1 MAKIKHVST
10 LLLGLALATSAAW
23 DNCKFLF
30 GQTWDGPNAAY
41 SSEADYITIWIG
53 NGGGSNTYNTWWEG
67 DMLRRCRS
75 GTLAGKTPV
84 LYSYIIAE
92 LAKVKGQLQ
101 DCDVAGVGS
110 SRSLCTQGALFIR
123 NNRALVLQKYQ
134 EFAQGVAKDWGTTE
148 PVIWLMEPDF
158 YQYTEA
164 TSYWG
169 TMAQPLSQAEA
180 GTLMSEMVSR
190 VKAALPNARISLDIS
205 PWMGGSN
212 WQSAQ
217 TAWLNAM
224 PKSAFSYRH
233 TSGGRTQG
241 NNDRIRSDAGNNA
254 TWGGMSQ
261 LSGMGIVADDG
272 YGVGGATNG
281 DWTEWMNA
289 TNLNARIANGV
300 VALTIPKPGDW
311 TAQIRT
317 LRPQLSRPV
326 TCGSVPPPPPP
337 TAFTLSVTSA
347 NGTVAASPSQP
358 SGGYAAGT
366 LVSLTASP
374 NSGYV
379 FNGWTGA
386 CTGTGTCSI
395 TMDANKTVTANFV
408 PTSTTRYSLTLSGTT
423 NGSISANPAQPT
435 GGYPAGTVVAVAATP
450 NSGYQL
456 SGWTG
461 ACSGTG
467 TCSVTMDA
475 NKTVGAG
482 FAQQTTTPPTSNK
495 LVNGDFSNGAN
506 SWNLGVYGGSASG
519 SVAGGEYVTTIKKAG
534 TQAWHVQFTQ
544 GGIALEQGKTYTLSF
559 KARAASNRT
568 VEANIGMSASPYA
581 SYMGG
586 FQVALT
592 TTARTFTKTFTMT
605 QPTTASARV
614 EFNSGLSNV
623 KWYLDDVKLVEASGG
638 TFAPRSMDPVGPKVV
653 VSGGDIVF
661 DATGFGESVL
671 ELRSLDGS
679 KNMVV
684 WSGLADQTLAVSADK
699 IPRGLWVATL
709 RGQNGSKGQ
718 ILNLMR

>member
-1 MAKIKHVST
+1 MAKIKPVST
-10 LLLGLALATSAAW
+10 LLLGLALTASAAW

-41 SSEADYITIWIG
+41 SSESDYITIWIG

-67 DMLRRCRS
+67 DMLRRCKS
-75 GTLAGKTPV
+75 GSLAGKTPV

-123 NNRALVLQKYQ
+123 NNRSLILQKYQ

-169 TMAQPLSQAEA
+169 TMSQPLSQAEA

-241 NNDRIRSDAGNNA
+241 NNDRIRADGGNYA
-254 TWGGMSQ
+254 TWAGMSQ

-281 DWTEWMNA
+281 DWTEWMSA
-289 TNLNARIANGV
+289 ANLNARIANGV
-300 VALTIPKPGDW
+300 VALTVPKPGDW
-311 TAQIRT
+311 TSQIRT

-326 TCGSVPPPPPP
+326 TCGSTPPPP
-337 TAFTLSVTSA
+337 TTFALSISSA

-358 SGGYAAGT
+358 TGGYAAGT
-366 LVSLTASP
+366 QVALTASA
-374 NSGYV
+374 NSGYM
-379 FNGWTGA
+379 FAGWSGA

-395 TMDANKTVTANFV
+395 TMDAAKSVTANFA
-408 PTSTTRYSLTLSGTT
+408 PTSTTRYSLTLSAAT
-423 NGSISANPAQPT
+423 NGTLSANPSQPS
-435 GGYPAGTVVAVAATP
+435 GGYPAGTVVAVVATP

-467 TCSVTMDA
+467 SCSVVMDG
-475 NKTVGAG
+475 NKSVGAS

-506 SWNLGVYGGSASG
+506 SWTLGVYGGSASG
-519 SVAGGEYVTTIKKAG
+519 SVANGEYVTNIKKAG

-544 GGIALEQGKTYTLSF
+544 GNVKLEQGKTYTLSF
-559 KARAASNRT
+559 KARAAANRT
-568 VEANIGMSASPYA
+568 VEANLGMSASPYS
-581 SYMGG
+581 SYMGA
-586 FQVALT
+586 FNVALT
-592 TTARTFTKTFTMT
+592 TTMQTFTKTFTMT
-605 QPTTASARV
+605 QPTTSSARV

-623 KWYLDDVKLVEASGG
+623 KWVLDDVKLLDAAGG
-638 TFAPRSMDPVGPKVV
+638 TFAPRSMDPVGPRVI
-653 VSGGDIVF
+653 VSNGEIVF

-671 ELRSLDGS
+671 ELRSIDGS